1 MMIFFET
8 TIFWMTVFLTLQGAI
23 FLGLSLYA
31 WNDPQ
36 ASKPDTMTEPPQTSF
51 TAILPAR
58 HEQEVIADTIRAISQ
73 IDYPRQL
80 TQTIIVCRNDDLE
93 TIAATQKTLN
103 SLQRPDIQLITFSD
117 YPINKPHGLNVAL
130 PHARNDVVVIFDA
143 EDEPHSQIYQMA
155 NHIFASQPTDILQAG
170 VQLVNY
176 QTYWFSPLN
185 VLEYYFWFKSI
196 LHVFAKWGVI
206 PLGGNTVFF
215 RREVLERL
223 GGWDE
228 QCLTEDADIGIRAS
242 SIGAITRVYYH
253 EKYATREET
262 PHTIKDFIKQRSRWN
277 QGYIQILLRSRWL
290 QLPGLH
296 RKIIALALLATPIYL
311 AISLIYLPVAFSAI
325 FFLKLSAGLTLF
337 TLLPT
342 YILIAISLL
351 SIWGLFHF
359 TNSFQLRRH
368 YAVIF
373 IIPLLIIPYQTL
385 LGYCALRGVLR
396 AFLKATTWEKTTHTN
411 LHRKKFTRNTLAS
424 EVI

>member
-8 TIFWMTVFLTLQGAI
+8 TIFWMTVFLTLQGVI

-36 ASKPDTMTEPPQTSF
+36 DAESDTKTSLPQTSF

-73 IDYPRQL
+73 IDYPQQL
-80 TQTIIVCRNDDLE
+80 TQTIIVCRNDDPE
-93 TIAATQKTLN
+93 TITAAQKTLDL
-103 SLQRPDIQLITFSD
+103 LQRPDIQLVTFSD
-117 YPINKPHGLNVAL
+117 FPINKPHGLNIAL
-130 PHARNDVVVIFDA
+130 PHALNDVVVIFDA
-143 EDEPHSQIYQMA
+143 EDEPHPQIYQKA
-155 NHIFASQPTDILQAG
+155 NHIFVSQPTDILQAG

-185 VLEYYFWFKSI
+185 VLEYFFWFKSI

-215 RREVLERL
+215 RREVLEQL

-228 QCLTEDADIGIRAS
+228 HCLTEDADIGIRAS
-242 SIGAITRVYYH
+242 SLGAITRVYYH
-253 EKYATREET
+253 EEFATREET

-277 QGYIQILLRSRWL
+277 QGYIQILLRGRWL
-290 QLPGLH
+290 QLPGWH
-296 RKIIALALLATPIYL
+296 RKIIALGLLATPIYL
-311 AISLIYLPVAFSAI
+311 ATSVIYLPIAFSAI

-337 TLLPT
+337 TLLPA

-351 SIWGLFHF
+351 SIWGLLHF
-359 TNSFQLRRH
+359 TDSFQLRRH

-373 IIPLLIIPYQTL
+373 TIPLLIVPYQTL

-396 AFLKATTWEKTTHTN
+396 AFLKSTTWEKTTHTN
-411 LHRKKFTRNTLAS
+411 LHRKKFTSDTLAS